1 MSISVGLHTTL
12 QVGLVLFPPPETRCP
27 HRTRARLF
35 RRSLSNGTAM
45 ASTGSSGRAFLE
57 KDVAQ
62 LLDEAKNPGPTSR
75 NTEVQKTLQFIEND
89 S

>member
-1 MSISVGLHTTL
+1 
-12 QVGLVLFPPPETRCP
+12 
-27 HRTRARLF
+27 
-35 RRSLSNGTAM
+35 M

-57 KDVAQ
+57 QDVAQ